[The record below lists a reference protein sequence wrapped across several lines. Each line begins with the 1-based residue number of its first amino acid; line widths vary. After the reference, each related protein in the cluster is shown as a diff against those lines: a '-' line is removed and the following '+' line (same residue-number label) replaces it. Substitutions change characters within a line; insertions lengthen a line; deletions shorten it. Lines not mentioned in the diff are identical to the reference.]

1 MNTVAEKAPL
11 RAWPQVQE
19 SPRRAA
25 ARPLKKT
32 SPEPLAIGL
41 VPWPGMGQVV
51 GSVTRAAG
59 FPDMN
64 TPCLSFEA
72 SGEANERS
80 GGRQPLNPVSKGC
93 DVPLWGR

>member
-1 MNTVAEKAPL
+1 MNTVAENAPL
-11 RAWPQVQE
+11 RAWPQVQV

-25 ARPLKKT
+25 ARPLMKT

-80 GGRQPLNPVSKGC
+80 GGASTFEYRFKGLRC
-93 DVPLWGR
+93 ATVGG

>member
-1 MNTVAEKAPL
+1 MNTVAENAPL
-11 RAWPQVQE
+11 RAWPQVQ
-19 SPRRAA
+19 
-25 ARPLKKT
+25 
-32 SPEPLAIGL
+32 
-41 VPWPGMGQVV
+41 V
-51 GSVTRAAG
+51 SVTRAAG

-93 DVPLWGR
+93 DVSLWERACSRMRWVSQPGS